1 MLKFSSMLKKIVLAS
16 LFLCVLFIS
25 LSCSKRTLSTKNREQ
40 EVEYTKCGSQKES
53 EDKNSTIL
61 SDEDFIIQNKD
72 TFIKLGEPF
81 NEMRIGEKVKLH
93 EPCNEEHVY
102 DTYIYKNVVLK
113 VSFDTKKGDSI
124 WSIRLLNSN
133 LATARGVKIGDSISK
148 VFEKYGVIDSDD
160 LDSYCYSQDR
170 RSLIFCIDENKKI
183 IGILLE
189 EL

>member
-1 MLKFSSMLKKIVLAS
+1 MWFE
-16 LFLCVLFIS
+16 
-25 LSCSKRTLSTKNREQ
+25 KRIRK
-40 EVEYTKCGSQKES
+40 S
-53 EDKNSTIL
+53 ELTVL

-81 NEMRIGEKVKLH
+81 NEMKIGEKVKLH
-93 EPCNEEHVY
+93 EPCNEEQVY

-113 VSFDTKKGDSI
+113 VSFDTKKGSSI

-148 VFEKYGVIDSDD
+148 VFEKYGVIDSDAP
-160 LDSYCYSQDR
+160 DSYCYSQDR
-170 RSLIFCIDENKKI
+170 RSLIFYIDENKKI